1 MTVLPDPPF
10 ERHEPLEPALDESA
24 SRRAGVPR
32 GARGRLRGRL
42 ATFVAGLVV
51 MLALVLV
58 IGALG
63 GGPAP
68 LSREEVARAIDDAL
82 ASQTPA
88 PPRAQLVYA
97 AVSPSIIAIETEGT
111 DRKGLAT
118 SGSGTGVLVNDRGE
132 VLTALHVVEGA
143 TKLTLRFADGTVGT
157 GSVTS
162 EDPANDIAVVTADSV
177 PQGIPPATLGNPG
190 SMRIGSDAY
199 IVGNPFGLYAS
210 LSAGVVSGLDRAFR
224 NPDTDAVQNGLIQVD
239 AAVNPG
245 NSGGPL
251 LDGGGRV
258 VGIVTALVNPTD
270 ERVFI
275 GIGLA
280 VPIDVAGGGA
290 GLPPF

>member
-1 MTVLPDPPF
+1 
-10 ERHEPLEPALDESA
+10 
-24 SRRAGVPR
+24 
-32 GARGRLRGRL
+32 
-42 ATFVAGLVV
+42 

-58 IGALG
+58 VGALRD
-63 GGPAP
+63 GPAP

-88 PPRAQLVYA
+88 PPRAELVYA

-118 SGSGTGVLVNDRGE
+118 SGSGTGVLVSERGE

-177 PQGIPPATLGNPG
+177 PQGVPPATLGNPG

-210 LSAGVVSGLDRAFR
+210 LSSGVVSGLDRAFR

-258 VGIVTALVNPTD
+258 VGIVTALINPTD